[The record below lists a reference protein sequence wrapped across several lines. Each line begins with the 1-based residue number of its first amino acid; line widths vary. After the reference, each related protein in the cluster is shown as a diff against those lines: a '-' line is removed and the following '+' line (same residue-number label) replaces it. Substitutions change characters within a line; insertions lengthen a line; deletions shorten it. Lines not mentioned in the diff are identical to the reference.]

1 MLNLIKSKLS
11 NIRIPTTTV
20 LLILLLVTSGVSLI
34 LYEMANSQHPVVISS
49 MTTFYT
55 PGQHRN
61 CKWVLHIS
69 DTITT
74 FPGETSSVQ
83 IGIPDVIKDG
93 YLSGILQNGPGNTL
107 LLAFS
112 LPNQPPKAPPI
123 IMTASYTKDMLP
135 IKNIRFRVFNSTA
148 LTMNL
153 YHSYDACVE
162 ATME

>member
-1 MLNLIKSKLS
+1 MLKLIKSKFS
-11 NIRIPTTTV
+11 SIRIPTTTILLV
-20 LLILLLVTSGVSLI
+20 LLFIVSGASLTI
-34 LYEMANSQHPVVISS
+34 YKMANSQHPVVIRS

-55 PGQHRN
+55 PGQHKN

-69 DTITT
+69 NTITT

-123 IMTASYTKDMLP
+123 IMTASYTRDMLP
-135 IKNIRFRVFNSTA
+135 IKSIRFRVFNSTA

-153 YHSYDACVE
+153 YPSYEACVE